1 MRSQTIWK
9 VTWHCHW
16 QRCCD
21 RWWVW
26 PPPEDLIYFFFKKE
40 KKSIPTLFRRSF
52 NYIYARKK
60 KQFIFLS
67 TLLSPPTKPLKFVVD
82 VSLRLVQ
89 LTFLS
94 GLAISGRTAQNG
106 LTNSRNLTGRDKTLI
121 YKQNWHIQLSHSQ
134 FTHWSFDIYC
144 VNQQTVAQACR
155 TWPRKQ
161 YSSYTGKA
169 RRTIYTNIQHS
180 EWTYVIVATIL
191 TSHLK
196 RQISNTP
203 RKCLYRQVCLAEYN
217 DHPLYTSPV

>member
-1 MRSQTIWK
+1 M
-9 VTWHCHW
+9 
-16 QRCCD
+16 
-21 RWWVW
+21 
-26 PPPEDLIYFFFKKE
+26 
-40 KKSIPTLFRRSF
+40 FRRSF
-52 NYIYARKK
+52 NYIYARKT
-60 KQFIFLS
+60 KQFIFLI
-67 TLLSPPTKPLKFVVD
+67 TLLSPATKPLKFVVD

-106 LTNSRNLTGRDKTLI
+106 LTNSRNFTGRDNTLI
-121 YKQNWHIQLSHSQ
+121 YKQNCHIQLSHSQ
-134 FTHWSFDIYC
+134 FTHWSFDICC
-144 VNQQTVAQACR
+144 VNQQTTVAQACR

-169 RRTIYTNIQHS
+169 RRPIYTNIQHS

-196 RQISNTP
+196 RQISNTL
-203 RKCLYRQVCLAEYN
+203 RKCLYRQVCLAGYN